1 MLSRSFFIACFGF
14 VITAVGSALL
24 YLVGWSIKT
33 RVNFFGTPLRR
44 FTYRESPATFV
55 WAIIGELF
63 FGAII
68 LYIGIGVLLLTFK

>member
-1 MLSRSFFIACFGF
+1 M
-14 VITAVGSALL
+14 
-24 YLVGWSIKT
+24 
-33 RVNFFGTPLRR
+33 RR
-44 FTYRESPATFV
+44 FEFRKNPTAFV